1 MNKKFANRQTV
12 LWRLVPLAVVVV
24 AGLVGCTPDK
34 SEEVTFTPL
43 PKEDQIKRIN
53 ANTNMTADQKAAAI
67 AKVNGEPE
75 KKPAK

>member
-1 MNKKFANRQTV
+1 MNKKSVIRHIVFLCLIPCA
-12 LWRLVPLAVVVV
+12 AV
-24 AGLVGCTPDK
+24 AGLGGCTPDK
-34 SEEVTFTPL
+34 SEEVNFTPL
-43 PKEDQIKRIN
+43 PKEDQIKRIK